1 MKFFFAD
8 LELQNSPEGYS
19 FNMMAFPGEEVILRP
34 QSGDHLFEPES
45 LHVFVDHDCH
55 LEVAIFTAM
64 KGHFVK
70 GQISPAVEGVK
81 IRISNKDNTK
91 QKESVT
97 DKKGQYNIGP
107 LPHDEY
113 DVEASKVRYFLLA

>member
-1 MKFFFAD
+1 MNKNGSCD
-8 LELQNSPEGYS
+8 QKNVITQILQRLYYLIS
-19 FNMMAFPGEEVILRP
+19 I
-34 QSGDHLFEPES
+34 
-45 LHVFVDHDCH
+45 
-55 LEVAIFTAM
+55 LEVAVFSAM

-81 IRISNKDNTK
+81 IKISNKDNTK

-113 DVEASKVRYFLLA
+113 DVEASKVRFFFVKFTFTVSNI